1 MIENAS
7 LSNENPTLVKKS
19 LIALTVFLPL
29 EESKGCNEN

>member
-7 LSNENPTLVKKS
+7 LSIENLTFVKKS

-29 EESKGCNEN
+29 EESKSCNEN